1 MTKLSNYFND
11 GANAQAQAVLCMLKY
26 NIGYGI
32 EESWN
37 GQERKYDSDI
47 QVSMWENCREQGYVV
62 IMRSKNYQKQLN
74 IAFFEHRNTD
84 DICAVKW
91 EQTTI
96 NAPTIESAKFGDV
109 YKDKYDVSHD
119 VGYGEILEMA
129 NWIADELTK
138 FWVENSKL

>member
-11 GANAQAQAVLCMLKY
+11 GANAKAQAVLCMLKY
-26 NIGYGI
+26 NIGDGI

-37 GQERKYDSDI
+37 SEKSKYDSDI
-47 QVSMWENCREQGYVV
+47 QISRWENCREQGYVV

-109 YKDKYDVSHD
+109 YKDKYDVSHS

-138 FWVENSKL
+138 FWVEDSKS